1 MLTTSCCLKVQHG
14 IIALVDEQEDINTV
28 NGHNIEVEKKD
39 YGVNIIVGN
48 LTVPIPEKLFDYLV
62 GNPIIAVYQLK
73 RYGYV
78 REPDLIINL
87 DKLTLMSLRGI
98 CQHHSYS
105 YMRDSVT
112 AVYH

>member
-1 MLTTSCCLKVQHG
+1 MLTTSCCLNVQHG
-14 IIALVDEQEDINTV
+14 IIALVDEQEKINTV

-48 LTVPIPEKLFDYLV
+48 LTVPIPEKLFDYLAE
-62 GNPIIAVYQLK
+62 NPIIAVYQLK

-78 REPDLIINL
+78 AEPDLIINL

-98 CQHHSYS
+98 CHYHNYS
-105 YMRDSVT
+105 YWEYSAA